1 MCKDCFFR
9 VCLSFHLDIYAKIQ
23 SAQSFPLQ
31 FLFLVLN
38 GEDDKILALFVKR
51 RNREKQLQSC
61 FSIARG
67 RGNAIFGNC
76 KVLLEQVRT
85 TLENPNPIIL
95 VMMLKIIIL
104 HIFQTKLVP
113 IVTCILTKKMCQDS
127 VGFVGKETVIINS
140 HKSIH
145 HFIIWRVNFI

>member
-1 MCKDCFFR
+1 M
-9 VCLSFHLDIYAKIQ
+9 
-23 SAQSFPLQ
+23 
-31 FLFLVLN
+31 
-38 GEDDKILALFVKR
+38 
-51 RNREKQLQSC
+51 
-61 FSIARG
+61 
-67 RGNAIFGNC
+67 
-76 KVLLEQVRT
+76 

-95 VMMLKIIIL
+95 VTMLKIIIL

-145 HFIIWRVNFI
+145 HFIIWRVIFICINYCQDLSLLVKYIFINF